1 MCVTKRIVCL
11 ANSRKLQGRCVAGKE
26 LISGNPGAWIRPVS
40 ARPSEEVSEEERRYE
55 NGQDPRVLDVIDI
68 PLLEPR
74 PKDYQQE
81 NWLLDPQF
89 YWVKIGA
96 IAWRDLPRY
105 LDAARTLW
113 INDISSYNGQ
123 NDRIPLEQAQTL
135 RSSLKLIQVNDLHL
149 RVFKPGEAFGNP
161 KRRVQGHFS
170 WKGTSYRLW
179 VTDPIVERNYLA
191 MEDGEYLV
199 GEAYLTISLGEP
211 YEGYS
216 YKLIATVILRP

>member
-1 MCVTKRIVCL
+1 MGVMKRIVCL
-11 ANSRKLQGRCVAGKE
+11 ANSRKMQGRCVAGKE
-26 LISGNPGAWIRPVS
+26 LINGNPGAWIRPVS
-40 ARPSEEVSEEERRYE
+40 ARPSEEVAEEERRYE

-81 NWLLDPQF
+81 NWLLDPQS
-89 YWVKIGA
+89 YWVKIGE
-96 IAWRDLPRY
+96 IDWRDLPRY

-135 RSSLKLIQVNDLHL
+135 RSSLKLIHVNDLQL

-170 WKGTSYRLW
+170 WDGTSYRLW

-216 YKLIATVILRP
+216 YKLIATVILRS